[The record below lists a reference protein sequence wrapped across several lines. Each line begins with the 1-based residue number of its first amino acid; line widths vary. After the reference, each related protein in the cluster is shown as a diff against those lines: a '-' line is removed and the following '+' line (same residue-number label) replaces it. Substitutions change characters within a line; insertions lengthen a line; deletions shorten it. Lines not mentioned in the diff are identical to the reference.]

1 MKRPKELRFIALK
14 YAGRCQLCAMRLEAG
29 QRAYWSPSSKKV
41 WCIDCAGSEG
51 SAAQVASDSIAG
63 DSRNTATNANPSAS
77 SSSKPTANSGQIP
90 WQQLCHYAQ
99 RCIEAE
105 AAKSLVPYVKR
116 NSLWFLHCGEEK
128 LVVGQS
134 DSTPAPGELPNKLKS
149 RAGSIIYGWPT
160 IVVTDRD
167 HTPKVAPLFAIQV
180 EPEQGS
186 DNQWELHATMEPEFN
201 LAITAS
207 GIFDPSITEDISD
220 LLSRGLPFG
229 DADAFGVLAGRT
241 ADLLGLQILSPLNAR
256 ILQSNI
262 GRKQG
267 IYNAAISVVAE
278 WSGYTSTLREE
289 LRQLQTRKDWST
301 TAATHLLR
309 NGFAQKEN
317 KRPPSEPLAA
327 PLVCNQ
333 SQEETLECLRRNPLT
348 VVTGPPGT
356 GKTQL
361 VVNAVANAW
370 LDGDKVLVTSTNN
383 GAVDVAVERA
393 EKDVIGGLLVRTGNR
408 DVREQ
413 VPDRITAASA
423 QAAAHR
429 GNQAATRAQLKR
441 VTTERTELM
450 EKLAR
455 LDELD
460 VKLLQLVEEQEKL
473 GRALKEA
480 ARVLWTNASPPELSI
495 SSHEIEQRA
504 RGLLRTWL
512 FPRFRVR
519 RFRRRLGCLETASLD
534 QLVIWAQIDQ
544 RIAKLTSQLEIGRVE
559 RQQLKSAVGDPTTTV
574 READQQ
580 WADASLYAIRVEAA
594 TRISSGANRLAVFG
608 TIPANGDRFR
618 RAIGNSFRYLRG
630 WACTALTAHSNFP
643 LESGLFDLV
652 IVDEA
657 SQCSLAA
664 VLPLAYRAKRLAIV
678 GDPYQLNPIVS
689 LSDGLLQEIATQTG
703 FDNDDL
709 RDRGIHHKDGSAY
722 SAFEFAAKP
731 QTPIL
736 LNEHYRCHP
745 HIARWFNK
753 TFYKGELT
761 VLTDVSDTSQRDRA
775 IYWCDVDGA
784 AVRPATGSWLNR
796 TEAEETVKQLRGAI
810 ESGYKTVG
818 VVTPFTAQARLIDQI
833 AKTQFGQDFLD
844 DIDFVSGTA
853 HRLQGDERDAVILSS
868 VLSPGMSKSGARWI
882 EKERNLLNVAV
893 SRARR
898 ALIVLGHPLMGDLGS
913 PTLASLR
920 VYLRDE
926 VARNEGA
933 GSLSAEFRTDSTA
946 EKILLDAMQLQDL
959 LPYGKLEVEGYELD
973 FALLEQGIKLNIEV
987 DGDQHLDARSQQRRQ
1002 DITRDRVLVNL
1013 GWTILR
1019 IPAWRCHEEIDS
1031 VIEEIRK
1038 TQDRLLDETSRRTC
1052 LLRGSTKT
1060 PGVAISN

>member
-14 YAGRCQLCAMRLEAG
+14 YAGRCRSCAMRLEVG

-41 WCIDCAGSEG
+41 WCIDCAGGKG
-51 SAAQVASDSIAG
+51 SSVQVASDSVAG
-63 DSRNTATNANPSAS
+63 GSRNTATNASPSVS
-77 SSSKPTANSGQIP
+77 SSPKLAANSGQTP
-90 WQQLCHYAQ
+90 WQQLCNYAQ

-105 AAKSLVPYVKR
+105 AAKSLVPYVKK
-116 NSLWFLHCGEEK
+116 NSLWFLHRGEEK

-134 DSTPAPGELPNKLKS
+134 DSTPAPRELPDKLRS
-149 RAGSIIYGWPT
+149 RTGSVIYGWPT

-167 HTPKVAPLFAIQV
+167 HTPKVAPLFAVQI
-180 EPEQGS
+180 EPEQGP

-201 LAITAS
+201 LAIAAS

-220 LLSRGLPFG
+220 LLSHGLPFG

-256 ILQSNI
+256 ILGSNI
-262 GRKQG
+262 DRKQG

-278 WSGYTSTLREE
+278 WSGGYTSTLREE
-289 LRQLQTRKDWST
+289 LRRLQTREDWAT
-301 TAATHLLR
+301 TAAAHLLLD
-309 NGFAQKEN
+309 GFAQKED

-333 SQEETLECLRRNPLT
+333 SQEETLERLRRDPLT

-383 GAVDVAVERA
+383 GAVDVAVDRA
-393 EKDVIGGLLVRTGNR
+393 EKDVSNGLLVRTGNR

-413 VPDRITAASA
+413 VPDRIAAALA
-423 QAAAHR
+423 QAATHR
-429 GNQAATRAQLKR
+429 GNQAAARAQLKR
-441 VTTERTELM
+441 VATERTQLM
-450 EKLAR
+450 EQLAR

-460 VKLLQLVEEQEKL
+460 VKLLQVVERQEEL
-473 GRALKEA
+473 RQALKAA
-480 ARVLWTNASPPELSI
+480 ARTLWTNASPLGLSI

-512 FPRFRVR
+512 FPRFRAR

-544 RIAKLTSQLEIGRVE
+544 RIAKLTSQLEIGRAK
-559 RQQLKSAVGDPTTTV
+559 RQQLKSAVGDPTTSV
-574 READQQ
+574 READQK
-580 WADASLYAIRVEAA
+580 WADASLYAIRVDTA
-594 TRISSGANRLAVFG
+594 TRISSGANRLALFG
-608 TIPANGDRFR
+608 TIPVSSDRFR
-618 RAIGNSFRYLRG
+618 RVISNSFRYLRG
-630 WACTALTAHSNFP
+630 WACTALTARSNFP

-664 VLPLAYRAKRLAIV
+664 VLPLAYRAKRLAVV

-709 RDRGIHHKDGSAY
+709 RDRGIHYKDGSAY
-722 SAFEFAAKP
+722 SAFEFVARP
-731 QTPIL
+731 QTPAL

-761 VLTDVSDTSQRDRA
+761 VLTDVSDVSQRDRA
-775 IYWCDVDGA
+775 IYWCDIDGA

-796 TEAEETVKQLRGAI
+796 AEAEETVKQLRGAI

-926 VARNEGA
+926 VARNAGT
-933 GSLSAEFRTDSTA
+933 GSLSAEFCTDSMS

-1002 DITRDRVLVNL
+1002 DITRDRVLINL

-1038 TQDRLLDETSRRTC
+1038 TQDRLLDEASRRTF
-1052 LLRGSTKT
+1052 
-1060 PGVAISN
+1060 

>member
-1 MKRPKELRFIALK
+1 MHR
-14 YAGRCQLCAMRLEAG
+14 
-29 QRAYWSPSSKKV
+29 
-41 WCIDCAGSEG
+41 
-51 SAAQVASDSIAG
+51 
-63 DSRNTATNANPSAS
+63 
-77 SSSKPTANSGQIP
+77 
-90 WQQLCHYAQ
+90 
-99 RCIEAE
+99 
-105 AAKSLVPYVKR
+105 
-116 NSLWFLHCGEEK
+116 GEEK

-134 DSTPAPGELPNKLKS
+134 DSTQAPGELPDKLRS
-149 RAGSIIYGWPT
+149 RTGSIIYGWPT

-167 HTPKVAPLFAIQV
+167 HTPKVAPLFAIQI
-180 EPEQGS
+180 EPEQGP

-220 LLSRGLPFG
+220 LLSHGLPFG
-229 DADAFGVLAGRT
+229 DADAFGILVGRT

-256 ILQSNI
+256 ILESNI
-262 GRKQG
+262 DRKQG

-278 WSGYTSTLREE
+278 WSGGYTSTLREE
-289 LRQLQTRKDWST
+289 LRRLQTREDWAT
-301 TAATHLLR
+301 TAAAHLLLD
-309 NGFAQKEN
+309 GFAQKED
-317 KRPPSEPLAA
+317 KRPPSEPLAS

-333 SQEETLECLRRNPLT
+333 SQEETLERLRRDPLT

-361 VVNAVANAW
+361 VVNAVTNAW

-383 GAVDVAVERA
+383 GAVDVAVDRA
-393 EKDVIGGLLVRTGNR
+393 EKDVSSGLLVRTGNR

-413 VPDRITAASA
+413 VPDRITAALA
-423 QAAAHR
+423 QAATQR
-429 GNQAATRAQLKR
+429 GNQAAARARLKR
-441 VTTERTELM
+441 VTTERIQLM

-460 VKLLQLVEEQEKL
+460 VKLLQVVEGQEKL
-473 GRALKEA
+473 RQALKEA
-480 ARVLWTNASPPELSI
+480 AQTLWTNASPPELSI

-504 RGLLRTWL
+504 SQLLRMEKEKL
-512 FPRFRVR
+512 A
-519 RFRRRLGCLETASLD
+519 RLDELD
-534 QLVIWAQIDQ
+534 
-544 RIAKLTSQLEIGRVE
+544 VE
-559 RQQLKSAVGDPTTTV
+559 
-574 READQQ
+574 
-580 WADASLYAIRVEAA
+580 
-594 TRISSGANRLAVFG
+594 
-608 TIPANGDRFR
+608 
-618 RAIGNSFRYLRG
+618 
-630 WACTALTAHSNFP
+630 
-643 LESGLFDLV
+643 
-652 IVDEA
+652 
-657 SQCSLAA
+657 
-664 VLPLAYRAKRLAIV
+664 
-678 GDPYQLNPIVS
+678 
-689 LSDGLLQEIATQTG
+689 LLQLAEKQEE
-703 FDNDDL
+703 L
-709 RDRGIHHKDGSAY
+709 RQANRGIHYKDGSAY
-722 SAFEFAAKP
+722 SAFEFVARP
-731 QTPIL
+731 QTPVL

-761 VLTDVSDTSQRDRA
+761 VLTDVSDVSQRDRA
-775 IYWCDVDGA
+775 IYWCDIDGA
-784 AVRPATGSWLNR
+784 AVRPATGSWLNQA
-796 TEAEETVKQLRGAI
+796 EVEETVKQLRGAI

-818 VVTPFTAQARLIDQI
+818 VVTPFTAQARLIDQR

-868 VLSPGMSKSGARWI
+868 VLSPGMSKSSARWI

-926 VARNEGA
+926 VARNEGS
-933 GSLSAEFRTDSTA
+933 GSLSAEFRTDSTS

-959 LPYGKLEVEGYELD
+959 LPYSKLEVEGYELD

-1002 DITRDRVLVNL
+1002 DITRDRVLANL

-1038 TQDRLLDETSRRTC
+1038 TQNRLLDEALS
-1052 LLRGSTKT
+1052 
-1060 PGVAISN
+1060 PEF

>member
-1 MKRPKELRFIALK
+1 MKHPKELRIISLK
-14 YAGRCQLCAMRLEAG
+14 YAGRCRSCAMWLEVG

-41 WCIDCAGSEG
+41 WCIDCAGSKG
-51 SAAQVASDSIAG
+51 SSVQVASDSVAG
-63 DSRNTATNANPSAS
+63 GSRNTATNASPCVS
-77 SSSKPTANSGQIP
+77 SSSKPAANSGQTP
-90 WQQLCHYAQ
+90 WQQLCDYAQ

-105 AAKSLVPYVKR
+105 AAKSLVPYVKE
-116 NSLWFLHCGEEK
+116 NSLWFLHRGEEK

-134 DSTPAPGELPNKLKS
+134 DSTPAPGELPDKLRS
-149 RAGSIIYGWPT
+149 RTGSIIYGWPT

-167 HTPKVAPLFAIQV
+167 HTPKVAPLFAVQI
-180 EPEQGS
+180 EPEQGP

-220 LLSRGLPFG
+220 LLSHGLPFG
-229 DADAFGVLAGRT
+229 DADAFGVLAEQT

-256 ILQSNI
+256 ILESNI
-262 GRKQG
+262 DRKQG

-278 WSGYTSTLREE
+278 WSGGYTSTLREE
-289 LRQLQTRKDWST
+289 LRRLQTRDDWAT
-301 TAATHLLR
+301 TAAAHLLLD
-309 NGFAQKEN
+309 GFAQKKD

-333 SQEETLECLRRNPLT
+333 SQEETLERLRRDPLT

-429 GNQAATRAQLKR
+429 GNQAAARAQLKR
-441 VTTERTELM
+441 VATERTQLM
-450 EKLAR
+450 KKLAR

-460 VKLLQLVEEQEKL
+460 VKLLQVVEEQEEL
-473 GRALKEA
+473 RQALKEA
-480 ARVLWTNASPPELSI
+480 TRTLWTNASPPELSI

-512 FPRFRVR
+512 FPRFRAR

-544 RIAKLTSQLEIGRVE
+544 RIAKLTSQLEIGRAK
-559 RQQLKSAVGDPTTTV
+559 RQQLESAVGDPTTSV
-574 READQQ
+574 READQK
-580 WADASLYAIRVEAA
+580 WADASLYAIRVDTA
-594 TRISSGANRLAVFG
+594 TRISSGANRLALFG
-608 TIPANGDRFR
+608 TIPVSSDRFR
-618 RAIGNSFRYLRG
+618 RVISNSFRYVRG

-664 VLPLAYRAKRLAIV
+664 VLPLAYRAKRLAVV

-689 LSDGLLQEIATQTG
+689 LSDGLLQEISTQTG

-709 RDRGIHHKDGSAY
+709 RDRGIHYKDGSAY
-722 SAFEFAAKP
+722 SAFEFVARP
-731 QTPIL
+731 QTPVL

-775 IYWCDVDGA
+775 IYWCDIDGA

-796 TEAEETVKQLRGAI
+796 AEAEETVKQLRGAI

-868 VLSPGMSKSGARWI
+868 VLSPGIKSGARWI

-926 VARNEGA
+926 VARNEGT
-933 GSLSAEFRTDSTA
+933 GSLAAEFRTDSTS
-946 EKILLDAMQLQDL
+946 EKILLDAMQLQDI
-959 LPYGKLEVEGYELD
+959 LPYSKLEVEGYELD
-973 FALLEQGIKLNIEV
+973 FALLEQGIRLNIEV
-987 DGDQHLDARSQQRRQ
+987 DGDQHLDARNQQRRQ

-1013 GWTILR
+1013 DWTILR

-1038 TQDRLLDETSRRTC
+1038 IQDQLLDEASRRTF
-1052 LLRGSTKT
+1052 
-1060 PGVAISN
+1060 